1 MAMTI
6 VVKDELS
13 RVELAR
19 PCCRKAE
26 VSALLRFAGHLWL
39 SAGRIVLEAE
49 LDTAAAARRLE
60 AGISAMFGHPAEVVM
75 VEPPGGRKGN
85 SYLVRVT
92 RGRAGESL
100 ARQAGLIDSGR
111 CPVRGL
117 PRQVVSGAACDCA
130 AAWRGAFLARGSLAS
145 PGRHVPA
152 LEISCPGPEAALALV
167 GAARRM
173 RVHAKA
179 REVRGAD
186 RAVISNGDAIAAML
200 ARLGAHEAV
209 LAWEEQARAA
219 AAARRTSPGDSRKAA
234 NLDGANLSRSE
245 HAASAQAALAERAL
259 QILGD
264 DVPGHLAAAGR
275 LRVAHRAAGLAALG
289 QMADPPLSK
298 DAIAGRIRRLVAMA
312 DHRAADQEIPR
323 TGTRPSPGI
332 APSVGARQ
340 AIRDPRK
347 IPASAW
353 PTAGQSPGHQTP
365 GLIEPN

>member
-130 AAWRGAFLARGSLAS
+130 AAWRGAFLARGSAAPRRRGSPPPPPPAHRGSPRRAPPGDRLRTPCASRRRKRWTRRRGGRGTTPAS
-145 PGRHVPA
+145 P
-152 LEISCPGPEAALALV
+152 
-167 GAARRM
+167 
-173 RVHAKA
+173 
-179 REVRGAD
+179 
-186 RAVISNGDAIAAML
+186 
-200 ARLGAHEAV
+200 
-209 LAWEEQARAA
+209 
-219 AAARRTSPGDSRKAA
+219 
-234 NLDGANLSRSE
+234 
-245 HAASAQAALAERAL
+245 
-259 QILGD
+259 
-264 DVPGHLAAAGR
+264 
-275 LRVAHRAAGLAALG
+275 
-289 QMADPPLSK
+289 
-298 DAIAGRIRRLVAMA
+298 
-312 DHRAADQEIPR
+312 
-323 TGTRPSPGI
+323 
-332 APSVGARQ
+332 
-340 AIRDPRK
+340 
-347 IPASAW
+347 
-353 PTAGQSPGHQTP
+353 
-365 GLIEPN
+365 